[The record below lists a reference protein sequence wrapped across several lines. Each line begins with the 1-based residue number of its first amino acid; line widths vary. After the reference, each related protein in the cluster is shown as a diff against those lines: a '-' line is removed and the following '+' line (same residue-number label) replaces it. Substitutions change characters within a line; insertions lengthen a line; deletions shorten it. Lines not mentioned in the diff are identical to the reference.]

1 MGRCCQKRARIPPT
15 DLKTIRLWKND
26 YCEKVLHVLYT
37 YAILKTRIGGH
48 SQQTIHN
55 LIANNEWS
63 GAGFPKLRLPGPCEQ
78 VFGFSR
84 SLCSRGSFLLLCSH
98 GFRRPFSRSRKGE
111 SMCQLTHRKKQ
122 SDGYT
127 LPEQEPRPFSMYYEL
142 YLLGGLYGRNPLS
155 KSLFMAVSQD
165 FWNRDA
171 VFLSVLHCSHNR
183 VQPNEQMV
191 FPDLQ
196 VRFTS
201 HFRYSKCGNSG
212 KDANAL
218 RGPHSMYI
226 NQRLFWTARNPT

>member
-1 MGRCCQKRARIPPT
+1 MSRC
-15 DLKTIRLWKND
+15 
-26 YCEKVLHVLYT
+26 
-37 YAILKTRIGGH
+37 
-48 SQQTIHN
+48 S
-55 LIANNEWS
+55 
-63 GAGFPKLRLPGPCEQ
+63 GFPEAFVHAALFIALLTRFSAALLPVTENLCANSLTGRNKVPDTPCP
-78 VFGFSR
+78 SR
-84 SLCSRGSFLLLCSH
+84 SLDHSRCITNCIFW
-98 GFRRPFSRSRKGE
+98 
-111 SMCQLTHRKKQ
+111 
-122 SDGYT
+122 
-127 LPEQEPRPFSMYYEL
+127 
-142 YLLGGLYGRNPLS
+142 GLYGRNPLS

-226 NQRLFWTARNPT
+226 NQRLF

>member
-1 MGRCCQKRARIPPT
+1 
-15 DLKTIRLWKND
+15 
-26 YCEKVLHVLYT
+26 
-37 YAILKTRIGGH
+37 
-48 SQQTIHN
+48 
-55 LIANNEWS
+55 
-63 GAGFPKLRLPGPCEQ
+63 
-78 VFGFSR
+78 
-84 SLCSRGSFLLLCSH
+84 
-98 GFRRPFSRSRKGE
+98 
-111 SMCQLTHRKKQ
+111 MCQLTHRKKQ

-226 NQRLFWTARNPT
+226 NQRLF

>member
-1 MGRCCQKRARIPPT
+1 MSRC
-15 DLKTIRLWKND
+15 
-26 YCEKVLHVLYT
+26 
-37 YAILKTRIGGH
+37 
-48 SQQTIHN
+48 S
-55 LIANNEWS
+55 
-63 GAGFPKLRLPGPCEQ
+63 GFPEAFVHAALFYCSAHT
-78 VFGFSR
+78 VFGGPSPGHGKENLCANSLTGRNKVTDTPCPSR
-84 SLCSRGSFLLLCSH
+84 SLDQSRCITNCIFW
-98 GFRRPFSRSRKGE
+98 
-111 SMCQLTHRKKQ
+111 
-122 SDGYT
+122 
-127 LPEQEPRPFSMYYEL
+127 
-142 YLLGGLYGRNPLS
+142 GLYGRNPLS

-226 NQRLFWTARNPT
+226 NQRLF

>member
-1 MGRCCQKRARIPPT
+1 MSRC
-15 DLKTIRLWKND
+15 
-26 YCEKVLHVLYT
+26 
-37 YAILKTRIGGH
+37 
-48 SQQTIHN
+48 S
-55 LIANNEWS
+55 
-63 GAGFPKLRLPGPCEQ
+63 GFPEAFVHAALFCCFAHT
-78 VFGFSR
+78 VFGGPSP
-84 SLCSRGSFLLLCSH
+84 GH
-98 GFRRPFSRSRKGE
+98 GE

-122 SDGYT
+122 SAGYP
-127 LPEQEPRPFSMYYEL
+127 LPEQEPRPSSSCMLSVLRTVSF
-142 YLLGGLYGRNPLS
+142 GGLYGRNPLS

-226 NQRLFWTARNPT
+226 NQRLF

>member
-1 MGRCCQKRARIPPT
+1 MSRC
-15 DLKTIRLWKND
+15 
-26 YCEKVLHVLYT
+26 
-37 YAILKTRIGGH
+37 
-48 SQQTIHN
+48 S
-55 LIANNEWS
+55 
-63 GAGFPKLRLPGPCEQ
+63 GFPEAFVHAALFIALLTRFSAALLPVTEYLCAN
-78 VFGFSR
+78 
-84 SLCSRGSFLLLCSH
+84 SLTGRNKV
-98 GFRRPFSRSRKGE
+98 PD
-111 SMCQLTHRKKQ
+111 TP
-122 SDGYT
+122 
-127 LPEQEPRPFSMYYEL
+127 LPEQEPRPSSSCMLSVLRTVSF
-142 YLLGGLYGRNPLS
+142 GGLYGRNPLS

-226 NQRLFWTARNPT
+226 NQRLF